1 MDPMGMVN
9 VSLSN
14 LWSLA
19 VMTCESHWTTGNLA
33 MAVGCS
39 WHGIRPLTCAECSH
53 VCFCLLRSVP
63 APAVPGVLWKL
74 MSCWRCWLDGNSMW
88 RGWQLVAGDQHDDV
102 DGLCMVLSHCCLMQY
117 DAFCWHLRSV
127 GKASPLRHE
136 PSCLPCRFLQ
146 QRITKNCSA
155 LFSFLDNARNKLH
168 TAIYSSSEAVYHTL
182 RWSKMI

>member
-19 VMTCESHWTTGNLA
+19 VMTCESHWTTGNLV

-88 RGWQLVAGDQHDDV
+88 RGMAAGGRWSARWCGWVMCGSVTLLFDAV
-102 DGLCMVLSHCCLMQY
+102 WCVLL
-117 DAFCWHLRSV
+117 
-127 GKASPLRHE
+127 ASPLRRKGISAPPWTQLSFLQIPAAKNHQKLFRFVLV
-136 PSCLPCRFLQ
+136 PGKCTKQNTYSYIQLLWSCLP
-146 QRITKNCSA
+146 
-155 LFSFLDNARNKLH
+155 
-168 TAIYSSSEAVYHTL
+168 YP
-182 RWSKMI
+182 KMI